1 MKGSLCARQW
11 AKQFTCVNSIMPHN
25 NSYIHFTDE
34 EAKMLREVKELPK
47 VTLLGSGYWEWFP
60 GFWFKLS
67 E

>member
-34 EAKMLREVKELPK
+34 EAKMVREVKELPK
-47 VTLLGSGYWEWFP
+47 VTLLGSGY
-60 GFWFKLS
+60 
-67 E
+67 